1 MNNRISKI
9 LCLLQIL
16 PIIYGFNIRQ
26 TGLQNIIA
34 TRAFI
39 TTITEKINTEVI
51 SETNILNELSNAQYS
66 HHIENM
72 FYIAIYTGV
81 LYSAIVYFTYS
92 KETTQI
98 EKLNNFEMFSNTKK
112 KVNILLFIIIL
123 LFTKNIENSI

>member
-123 LFTKNIENSI
+123 LFTKNIENAI